1 VSSIRLDLD
10 RRLWILVKENSMLMP
25 RQPVPELRVP
35 TLAHGDF
42 ELAADAAPNF
52 TLLAFYR
59 GLHCP
64 VCLKYLLELGRLQ
77 SQFEQRGV
85 KVMALS
91 SDGRD
96 RAQAMADKLHAPS
109 LRVGYDLTLTKAREW
124 GLYISTSRGKT
135 SIGIEEPALFA
146 EPGVFIVRPDGSLYY
161 GAVQT
166 MPFARPHFDE
176 LLAAIDFAL
185 EKNYPARGE
194 YAGAV

>member
-1 VSSIRLDLD
+1 
-10 RRLWILVKENSMLMP
+10 MLMP
-25 RQPVPELRVP
+25 RQTVPALTVP

-42 ELAADAAPNF
+42 DLAADAAPQF
-52 TLLAFYR
+52 TLVVFYR

-64 VCLKYLLELGRLQ
+64 ICLKYLLELGRLQ
-77 SQFEQRGV
+77 PEFEQRGV
-85 KVMALS
+85 KVIALS
-91 SDGRD
+91 SDDRE
-96 RAQAMADKLHAPS
+96 RAQAMADKLRAPG
-109 LRVGYDLTLTKAREW
+109 LRMGYGLGLGSARAW
-124 GLYISTSRGKT
+124 GLYISSSRGKT
-135 SIGIEEPALFA
+135 SIGIEEPALFS

-176 LLAAIDFAL
+176 LLGALDFAL